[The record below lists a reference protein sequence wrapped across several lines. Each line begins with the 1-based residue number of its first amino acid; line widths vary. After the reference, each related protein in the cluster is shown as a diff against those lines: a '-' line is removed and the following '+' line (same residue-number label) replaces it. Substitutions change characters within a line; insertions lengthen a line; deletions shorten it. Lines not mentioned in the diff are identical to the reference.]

1 VRLDGE
7 VHGGVPGRGDG
18 PAGFPDLRPIVAPE
32 LVAAGNTCYM
42 QSTGETTVQPL
53 VESVLTAS
61 RVLVGIAARSL
72 AEAQD
77 EVTLPQYRA
86 LVVLQAR
93 GPQSLQE
100 LAEQLGVVP
109 STATRMCDRLV
120 RKGLIRR
127 DPAAGDRRE
136 VELAVTR
143 PGADLVNL
151 VTRRRRA
158 EISRIVGRMS
168 ADGRA
173 EVVHALQEFA
183 RAADEPPDHAWFLG
197 WS

>member
-1 VRLDGE
+1 M
-7 VHGGVPGRGDG
+7 
-18 PAGFPDLRPIVAPE
+18 VAVCKTW
-32 LVAAGNTCYM
+32 LM
-42 QSTGETTVQPL
+42 QAKRETEAQPL

-72 AEAQD
+72 TEAQD

-127 DPAAGDRRE
+127 DAAAGNRRE
-136 VELAVTR
+136 IELAVTSQ
-143 PGADLVNL
+143 GAALVNL

-168 ADGRA
+168 DDGRA
-173 EVVHALQEFA
+173 ELVEALQEFA
-183 RAADEPPDHAWFLG
+183 AAADEPPDHAWFLG